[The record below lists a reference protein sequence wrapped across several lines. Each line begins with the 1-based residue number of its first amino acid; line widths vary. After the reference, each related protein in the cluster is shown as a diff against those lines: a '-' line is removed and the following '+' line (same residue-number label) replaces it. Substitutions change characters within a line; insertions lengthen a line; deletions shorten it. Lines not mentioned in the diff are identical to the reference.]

1 MSNKPPF
8 QLAGDHGPV
17 LALVHGFPLDA
28 TLWAEQR
35 ALAGHVRLLTFDLP
49 GFGAQPAG
57 PLPTDLGGYAEHV
70 RAVLDAAGAERVILG
85 GLSMGGYIA
94 FECWRRF
101 PQRIDGLLL
110 CDTRAEADSVETR
123 AVRERGI
130 AAVHEGR
137 RAELLENMIE
147 TLLSAASRARG
158 RPAAATRAMMHRA
171 SDAGII
177 AALGALRDR
186 ADSTPTLAT
195 ITVPT
200 LIVCGEQDAL
210 TPPALARAMHAGIA
224 RSQLALIASAG
235 HLAPLE
241 QALAFDA
248 AVARWLAAERLAD

>member
-1 MSNKPPF
+1 MPSRPSF
-8 QLAGDHGPV
+8 QLTGDRGPV

-49 GFGAQPAG
+49 GFGAQPET
-57 PLPTDLGGYAEHV
+57 PLPTNLAGYAEHV

-101 PQRIDGLLL
+101 SSRIEALLL
-110 CDTRAEADSVETR
+110 CDTRAEADGEETR
-123 AVRERGI
+123 ANRERGI
-130 AAVHEGR
+130 AAVREGR
-137 RAELLENMIE
+137 RAELLENMLE
-147 TLLSAASRARG
+147 TLLSAQSRARG

-186 ADSTPTLAT
+186 LDSTPTLAT

-200 LIVCGEQDAL
+200 LIVCGEEDAL
-210 TPPALARAMHAGIA
+210 TPPSIARAMHQRIAG
-224 RSQLALIASAG
+224 SELALIAGAG
-235 HLAPLE
+235 HLPPLE
-241 QALAFDA
+241 QPLAFDA
-248 AVARWLAAERLAD
+248 MVARWLAAQQLAH